1 MAFFEDIRNYLPI
14 TDDVVPIQLV
24 GEEYVVIT
32 GLKSIKLY
40 TNEKI
45 TFLMKKKRLNVI
57 GEDLKINF
65 LSNHEA
71 FVKGV
76 IKSVEFER

>member
-14 TDDVVPIQLV
+14 FDSEIPIQLV
-24 GEEYVVIT
+24 GEEYIVIT

-40 TNEKI
+40 SEEKI
-45 TFLMKKKRLNVI
+45 TFIIKKRRLNVI
-57 GEDLKINF
+57 GENLKINY

-71 FVKGV
+71 FLKGN
-76 IKSVEFER
+76 IKSIEFET

>member
-14 TDDVVPIQLV
+14 TDDIVPIQLV

-40 TNEKI
+40 TEEKI
-45 TFLMKKKRLNVI
+45 VFLMKKKRLNIV
-57 GEDLKINF
+57 GENLKINY
-65 LSNHEA
+65 LSNQEA
-71 FVKGV
+71 FVKGT

>member
-1 MAFFEDIRNYLPI
+1 MAFFDDIRNYLPI
-14 TDDVVPIQLV
+14 GEGETPIQLI

-40 TNEKI
+40 TEQKI
-45 TFLMKKKRLNVI
+45 TFIIKKKRLNI
-57 GEDLKINF
+57 MGENLKINY

-71 FVKGV
+71 FLIGN
-76 IKSVEFER
+76 IKSIEFES

>member
-14 TDDVVPIQLV
+14 TDREIPIQLV
-24 GEEYVVIT
+24 GEEYIVIT

-40 TNEKI
+40 TDEKI
-45 TFLMKKKRLNVI
+45 TFIIMKKRLNII
-57 GEDLKINF
+57 GENLKIHY

-71 FVKGV
+71 FVKGQ
-76 IKSVEFER
+76 IKSIEFEA

>member
-14 TDDVVPIQLV
+14 AESEIPIQLV

-40 TNEKI
+40 TDQKI
-45 TFLMKKKRLNVI
+45 TFIIKKKKLSVI
-57 GEDLKINF
+57 GENLKINY

-71 FVKGV
+71 FLKGT
-76 IKSVEFER
+76 IKSIEFET